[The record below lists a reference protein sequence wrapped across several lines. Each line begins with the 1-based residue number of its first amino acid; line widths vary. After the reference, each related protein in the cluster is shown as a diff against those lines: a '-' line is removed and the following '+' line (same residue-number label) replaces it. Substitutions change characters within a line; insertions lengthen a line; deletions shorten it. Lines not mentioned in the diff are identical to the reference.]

1 MKSPRFPSPPRLA
14 VWLAKRLE
22 RYQTNHAIIDDLHEV
37 FTRMYR
43 ERGFIVASLW
53 YWGQWLDAVIK
64 DTLFNLKWG
73 VIMLNNYLKIA
84 LRNVRKHKGYSSINI
99 AGLSMGLAV
108 CILIFL
114 WVQDELSFDRFHEN
128 ADRIY
133 RVVKDVKQSNGD
145 IKKDAVTP
153 WPLGAALVE
162 DFPEIKKH
170 ARFRNLSRRLITYES
185 ETGDRSF
192 YEDGVCVA
200 DPSFL
205 DIFSFPLMK
214 GDPSTALTKPN
225 TVVITEEIAE
235 KYFGNENPM
244 GKILT
249 GNNRIDYVVNGI
261 IKVPRN
267 SHIRFDFLL
276 PFEWRL
282 RNTDWNGNWGINDFH
297 TFILLEENVPVDDL
311 EEKIYPYLL
320 GQFPETAIRYR
331 LQALT
336 DMYLR
341 SDYNYDLYGASK
353 DTSFYIY
360 AFSIIAVFILFIAC
374 INFINLTIARSS
386 TRAREAGIRKV
397 VGASRKDV
405 MAQFFGE
412 SVFLTIISFIFAL
425 TLILLL
431 LPLFNNLTGKALTL
445 NPFANGV
452 QGLCM
457 LLIAILT
464 GILAGIYP
472 AVIQSSFQPVNI
484 IKGNVIFGGGKA
496 KGAIRKALVVLQF
509 TCSIA
514 LIIGTL
520 IINKQLIYMQN
531 KNLGYSKDHIIYF
544 TRRGEINEKYE
555 SFKEELLKNPDV
567 FSVTTSSDIPTY
579 THHST
584 LGFEWEGM
592 NPGANQI
599 SIYQFS
605 VDPDYIKTFN
615 MKLVEGSNFSKL
627 MGTDKKGAA
636 YILNEAAVKT
646 MDLTGPIGKW
656 FRFWGDKGTIIGIV
670 EDYHFKSLHS
680 EVEPLVLRIDHD
692 WDWYVFVNIRS
703 ENILRTLNTIKAVY
717 QRFNPQYPFEYNFL
731 DEQLDRLYDSDH
743 QTFQIFQY
751 FTVIAIIISC
761 LGLFGIAAYTA
772 HRRTKEIGIRKVVG
786 ATIPDITL
794 MLSKEFLFLVV
805 AANIVAWPLAYFA
818 MHRWLQNFAYRASLS
833 VWIFI
838 LSGLLALAI
847 ALLTVSFQS
856 IKAATAN
863 PVDSLRY
870 E

>member
-1 MKSPRFPSPPRLA
+1 MRSSKSPSPPRLA
-14 VWLAKRLE
+14 VWLVKRLE
-22 RYQTNHAIIDDLHEV
+22 RYQINHAIIDDLHEV
-37 FTRMYR
+37 FTRICR
-43 ERGFIVASLW
+43 ERGIILACLW
-53 YWGQWLDAVIK
+53 YWGQCLDAVIK
-64 DTLFNLKWG
+64 DTLFNSKWRL
-73 VIMLNNYLKIA
+73 IMLNNYLKIA

-114 WVQDELSFDRFHEN
+114 WVQDELSFDRLHKN

-133 RVVKDVKQSNGD
+133 RVVKEYKQSDGD
-145 IKKDAVTP
+145 IRKSAVTP

-162 DFPEIKKH
+162 DFPEINTH
-170 ARFRNLSRRLITYES
+170 TRFYNLSRRLITYKS

-205 DIFSFPLMK
+205 DIFSFPLVK
-214 GDPSTALTKPN
+214 GNPSTTLTEPN

-249 GNNRIDYVVNGI
+249 GNNRTDYVVTGI

-282 RNTDWNGNWGINDFH
+282 RNTAWNGNWDINDFH
-297 TFILLEENVPVDDL
+297 TFILIEENVPVEGL
-311 EEKIYPYLL
+311 EEKIYPYLF
-320 GQFPETAIRYR
+320 GRFPETAVRLR
-331 LQALT
+331 LQALI
-336 DMYLR
+336 DMHLR

-353 DTSFYIY
+353 DTSIYIY

-374 INFINLTIARSS
+374 INFINLTIAMAT
-386 TRAREAGIRKV
+386 TRAREAGLRKV
-397 VGASRKDV
+397 VGAGRKDLF
-405 MAQFFGE
+405 AQFFGE

-425 TLILLL
+425 MLIQLL

-445 NPFANGV
+445 NPFGHGV
-452 QGLCM
+452 QGLFM
-457 LLIAILT
+457 LLIVILT
-464 GILAGIYP
+464 GLVAGLYP
-472 AVIQSSFQPVNI
+472 AAIQSSYQPVNI
-484 IKGNVIFGGGKA
+484 IKGDVIFGAGKA

-520 IINKQLIYMQN
+520 VVNKQFIYIQN
-531 KNLGYSKDHIIYF
+531 KNLGYSKDHIIHF

-567 FSVTTSSDIPTY
+567 FSVTTSSDIPTH

-584 LGFEWEGM
+584 WGVEWEGM
-592 NPGANQI
+592 NPGANQF

-615 MKLVEGSNFSKL
+615 MKLVEGRNFSKL

-646 MDLTGPIGKW
+646 MDLTDPVGKW
-656 FRFWGDKGTIIGIV
+656 FKFWRDKGTIIGIV

-692 WDWYVFVNIRS
+692 WDWYVCVKIRS
-703 ENILRTLNTIKAVY
+703 ENIIRTLNTIKAVY

-743 QTFQIFQY
+743 RTFQIFQY
-751 FTVIAIIISC
+751 FTVIAILISC

-772 HRRTKEIGIRKVVG
+772 QRRTKEIGIRKVIG
-786 ATIPDITL
+786 ATIPNITL
-794 MLSKEFLFLVV
+794 MLSKEFLILVV

-818 MHRWLQNFAYRASLS
+818 THRWLQNFAYRTSLS
-833 VWIFI
+833 IWIFI
-838 LSGLLALAI
+838 LSGLAAFCI
-847 ALLTVSFQS
+847 ALLTVSYRS
-856 IKAATAN
+856 IKAAMAN